1 MLLRF
6 MDDEFVTRVVL
17 EVKPAKM
24 LEVIKSLR
32 DMGLTNLEHP
42 QDFIFSYNP
51 VKSTKFG
58 INKSTVEFKFRDP
71 QYASF
76 LIMKWGAK

>member
-6 MDDEFVTRVVL
+6 MDDKFTTRVVL
-17 EVKPAKM
+17 EVKPSKM
-24 LEVIKSLR
+24 LEVVQSLR

-51 VKSTKFG
+51 VKFTKYG
-58 INKSTVEFKFRDP
+58 VERSTVEFKFRDP